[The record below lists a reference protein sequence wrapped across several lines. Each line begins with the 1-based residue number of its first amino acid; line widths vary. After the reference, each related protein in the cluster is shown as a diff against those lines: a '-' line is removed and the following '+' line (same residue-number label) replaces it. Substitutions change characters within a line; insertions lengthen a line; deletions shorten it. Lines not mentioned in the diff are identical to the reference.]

1 MKTNK
6 YIQPTKKKKKK
17 SVYVFKRDDANF
29 ESTNNTM
36 IAL

>member
-6 YIQPTKKKKKK
+6 YIQPKKQKT
-17 SVYVFKRDDANF
+17 VYVFKRDNTNF
-29 ESTNNTM
+29 ENTNNTM